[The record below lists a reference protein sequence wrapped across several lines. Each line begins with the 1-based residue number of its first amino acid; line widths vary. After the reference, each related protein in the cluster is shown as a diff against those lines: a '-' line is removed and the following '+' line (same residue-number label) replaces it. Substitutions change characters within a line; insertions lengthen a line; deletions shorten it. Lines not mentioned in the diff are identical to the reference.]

1 MPQDSSR
8 RKRTAIILLSPGIK
22 SHIGPHRLYVN
33 MAERYSKDG
42 YVVLRFDF
50 HGLADSEGDVEETF
64 VADIYGSIEQGRYVD
79 DVLAAMDY
87 LENEQ
92 GIGRIVLGG
101 LCGGAITGLIA
112 GSFDSRVVGL
122 IGLGIPVINASTPMN
137 QSKYMTAG
145 QAASLR
151 SSYFEKL
158 RDVSA
163 WKRFFSFKS
172 DYRIIWRIL
181 FKKSA
186 PSSVQPAGISPA
198 PDCGTKQAVEN
209 SLNDS
214 NVNMLFPQAFHK
226 MVSSSRRLLLIF
238 SEMDRLY
245 WEFNEKFWQPYM
257 QIYQDK
263 MSFIDVRI
271 LKNANH
277 IISSPDSQKE
287 MLDWT
292 SGWLEE
298 NHS

>member
-1 MPQDSSR
+1 MVDIVPVIMKNRDGLSLYGMMHIPKDSSL
-8 RKRTAIILLSPGIK
+8 RKKTAVILLSPGIK

-33 MAERYSKDG
+33 MAASYAKEG

-50 HGLADSEGDVEETF
+50 HGLGDSEGDVEGTF

-158 RDVSA
+158 RGVSA
-163 WKRFFSFKS
+163 WKRFFSFRSVSKVL
-172 DYRIIWRIL
+172 WR
-181 FKKSA
+181 
-186 PSSVQPAGISPA
+186 
-198 PDCGTKQAVEN
+198 
-209 SLNDS
+209 
-214 NVNMLFPQAFHK
+214 
-226 MVSSSRRLLLIF
+226 
-238 SEMDRLY
+238 
-245 WEFNEKFWQPYM
+245 
-257 QIYQDK
+257 
-263 MSFIDVRI
+263 
-271 LKNANH
+271 
-277 IISSPDSQKE
+277 
-287 MLDWT
+287 
-292 SGWLEE
+292 
-298 NHS
+298 